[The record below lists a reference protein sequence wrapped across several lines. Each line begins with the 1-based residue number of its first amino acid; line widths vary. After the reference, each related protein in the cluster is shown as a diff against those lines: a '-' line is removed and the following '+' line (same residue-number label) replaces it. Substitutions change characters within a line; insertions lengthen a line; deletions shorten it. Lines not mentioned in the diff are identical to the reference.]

1 MQPDPCG
8 TRAKSKTHPGTGC
21 ANIQAS
27 PPAAERFSVLP
38 LALRPARSSLPSV
51 PVRCRDLNGSK
62 FSKKVVG
69 VKNYFKLSGVPKSS
83 LRFSPGLKPGDMNGR
98 IARASTPATWI
109 KALKTLS
116 GGGKKQVE
124 HLAFG
129 DCLSRRGTVAVFQDM
144 ATESLASP
152 STTSVRGDGCL
163 PTDVTASSFPS
174 TAGREV

>member
-1 MQPDPCG
+1 M
-8 TRAKSKTHPGTGC
+8 
-21 ANIQAS
+21 
-27 PPAAERFSVLP
+27 
-38 LALRPARSSLPSV
+38 

-62 FSKKVVG
+62 FSEKVAG
-69 VKNYFKLSGVPKSS
+69 VKNHFKLSGVPKSS

-98 IARASTPATWI
+98 IARASAPATWI
-109 KALKTLS
+109 TALKTLS

-129 DCLSRRGTVAVFQDM
+129 DCLSRRGTAAVLQDM

-152 STTSVRGDGCL
+152 STTSVRWDGCL
-163 PTDVTASSFPS
+163 PADVTASSFPS